1 MIAYY
6 TSKFVLYIWNKFY
19 KVYENMSRDE
29 RIILNKVQLED
40 GNPTI
45 EEFEE
50 QVEFF
55 REIIKEYEGDR
66 K

>member
-1 MIAYY
+1 
-6 TSKFVLYIWNKFY
+6 
-19 KVYENMSRDE
+19 MSRDE

-66 K
+66 KW